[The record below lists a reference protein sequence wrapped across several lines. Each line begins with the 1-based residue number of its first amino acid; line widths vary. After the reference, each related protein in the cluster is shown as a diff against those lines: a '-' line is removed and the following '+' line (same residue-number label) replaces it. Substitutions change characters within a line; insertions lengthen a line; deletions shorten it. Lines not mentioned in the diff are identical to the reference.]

1 MRINL
6 NIIKLTTA
14 ILFAVV
20 SIPLSA
26 QNRLTLSNVSGDA
39 RSTQIVRVSLENDV
53 SLSGLQLLLDIPPG
67 SCEVTTTSVATS
79 GRAENMFS
87 SVGYK
92 DGKISLMLYSTSK
105 ATIAAGS
112 GEIATFEI
120 VMGEDPLDLRVTPV
134 VKATDASGNVVTTQ
148 AEEFGMKCLKAK
160 LEIPEKMIDFGRVPL
175 NQSPVKY
182 VTLMNA
188 GTSPL
193 EINAVTFSKS
203 VFSVA
208 TSLPLNIA
216 AGGSAQLEVRFA
228 PEERG
233 ELTANMA
240 IDCNSRDTYNALTLK
255 ATPFSVNELHIGD
268 VSGESDSEVTI
279 PLSINNMD
287 AINGFTVEMTL
298 PSQLEYVENSFKLN
312 ERASALT
319 LSATCS
325 DNKLRATAYSLKNE
339 TLQGNGG
346 EVASFRVRLSGR
358 SSCELKTDK
367 AVLSAIYRGEVT
379 DVLSASYPGN
389 VSINYPLI
397 SVDSELS
404 LGRTPVPEKA
414 IATLDIRNYGNSP
427 LVVSRVE
434 SDSELIKVDTQLPI
448 TVAPWESV
456 PVAVSCEGTYE
467 GDLAGILNVYSN
479 DPDQR
484 LVKVN
489 CSGTRYACNE
499 LSFSA
504 EETPAYTGILNLKV
518 NLSNYD
524 TVSGLQFD
532 ITYPA
537 SHFVA
542 LDDIETVG
550 RCEGMTVDR
559 RNISEGVDRFFC
571 YSMSG
576 KSIDSGDDTILV
588 IPFEIL
594 DENKTG
600 TINVKVSEINIGTPA
615 LENKNSTLGD
625 ISFDVTLTDW
635 LRGDADC
642 NGVVDSN
649 DAVAATN
656 HYMGTYVV
664 QKFKNADINED
675 SIIDAQDSAAICNIY
690 LTAKRSGKKQR
701 NNK

>member
-1 MRINL
+1 MRVNL
-6 NIIKLTTA
+6 NIIKLTAA

-26 QNRLTLSNVSGDA
+26 QNRLTVSNVSGDA
-39 RSTQIVRVSLENDV
+39 QSTQTVRVFLENDV
-53 SLSGLQLLLDIPPG
+53 PLTGLQLLLDIPPG
-67 SCEVTTTSVATS
+67 SCEVKTASVATS
-79 GRAENMFS
+79 GRAKNMSS

-92 DGKISLMLYSTSK
+92 DGKLSLMLYSTSN
-105 ATIAAGS
+105 ATIGAGS

-120 VMGEDPLDLRVTPV
+120 VMGEDPMDLHVVPV
-134 VKATDASGNVVTTQ
+134 VKATDASGNVVATQ

-160 LEIPEKMIDFGRVPL
+160 LEIPEKTIDFGRVPL

-182 VTLMNA
+182 VTLTNA

-193 EINAVTFSKS
+193 DINAVTFSET

-216 AGGSAQLEVRFA
+216 PGGSAQLEVRFA

-240 IDCNSRDTYNALTLK
+240 IDCNSRDTYNALALK

-268 VSGESDSEVTI
+268 VSGESDSEVTVPI
-279 PLSINNMD
+279 SINNMD

-319 LSATCS
+319 LSATCTE
-325 DNKLRATAYSLKNE
+325 NKLLATAYSLKNE
-339 TLQGNGG
+339 TLQGNDG
-346 EVASFRVRLSGR
+346 EVASFKVRLSGR
-358 SSCELKTDK
+358 NSCELKTDK

-434 SDSELIKVDTQLPI
+434 SDSELIKVDTQLPVTI
-448 TVAPWESV
+448 APWESV
-456 PVAVSCEGTYE
+456 PVYVSCEGTYE
-467 GDLAGILNVYSN
+467 GDLTGVLNVYSN

-484 LVKVN
+484 LIKVN

-504 EETPAYTGILNLKV
+504 EETPAYTGILYLKV

-532 ITYPA
+532 IAYPTECLSSTNQA
-537 SHFVA
+537 
-542 LDDIETVG
+542 ETIG
-550 RCEGMTVDR
+550 RCEGMTVIR
-559 RNISEGVDRFFC
+559 RNISQGVDRFFC
-571 YSMSG
+571 YSMNG
-576 KSIDSGDDTILV
+576 ENIMPGEGTIMT
-588 IPFEIL
+588 IPFY
-594 DENKTG
+594 
-600 TINVKVSEINIGTPA
+600 VSNNNNEERVNMKATAINIGTSS

-625 ISFDVTLTDW
+625 LSFAVRLPDKQT
-635 LRGDADC
+635 
-642 NGVVDSN
+642 GVEEVEAEALDP
-649 DAVAATN
+649 AACYDLQGRKVN
-656 HYMGTYVV
+656 PKAAKGKIVV
-664 QKFKNADINED
+664 SKGRKYIV
-675 SIIDAQDSAAICNIY
+675 
-690 LTAKRSGKKQR
+690 R
-701 NNK
+701 